1 MNRKA
6 IVFTLGCRL
15 NTADSA
21 LLVSR
26 LTEAGYE
33 VSESAENAAL
43 IIVNS
48 CTVTAEAARK
58 SRQMVRKFRAA
69 HPEAVIVVT
78 GCSAELDRDAFL
90 ADNAADV
97 VLTNPEKRSLPE
109 LVSEF
114 LTKHAAGLGG
124 AEKSMNQPVTPFRER
139 AFGSFPFRSRAFLK
153 IQEGCGNFCSY
164 CIVPYARGP
173 ERSRAFDEVLADCR
187 KAVEAGFPEL
197 VLTGVNTCAYSDS
210 GRDLG
215 ALVHEIAR
223 IDGEFRIRLS
233 STEPAPGNRSLLDV
247 MASEPKVCRFLHL
260 ALQNGS
266 DRILKAMNRHYTTR
280 EYADFVHAA
289 RERIP
294 GIHLG
299 SDLIVG
305 FPGETEEDFAESC
318 RFVESMEFANLH
330 IFTYSP
336 RADTPAAL
344 LPGRIPPEVAKERH
358 KRLDVIAK
366 ESKRKFIA
374 GQYGKRV
381 PVIFERID
389 SDGMAR
395 GWSDNY
401 IELRVPAEEVPLD
414 RIVSVEATREN
425 TASNLIG

>member
-6 IVFTLGCRL
+6 IVFTFGCRL
-15 NTADSA
+15 NSADSA

-33 VSESAENAAL
+33 VSESAENVAL

-58 SRQMVRKFRAA
+58 SRQMVRKFRSM

-78 GCSAELDRDAFL
+78 GCSAELDREAFL
-90 ADNAADV
+90 ADSAADV

-109 LVSEF
+109 LVGEF
-114 LTKHAAGLGG
+114 LAGHAGLGG
-124 AEKSMNQPVTPFRER
+124 ALKSMQQPVTPFREN

-247 MASEPKVCRFLHL
+247 MSSEPKVCRFLHL

-266 DRILKAMNRHYTTR
+266 DRILAAMNRHYTTA
-280 EYADFVHAA
+280 EYADFVRAA

-330 IFTYSP
+330 IFTYSL
-336 RADTPAAL
+336 RAGTPAAA
-344 LPGRIPPEVAKERH
+344 LPGRIPPDVAKERH
-358 KRLDVIAK
+358 KRLEVIAA
-366 ESKRKFIA
+366 ESKRRFIA
-374 GQYGKRV
+374 GLYGQKL

-401 IELRVPAEEVPLD
+401 VELRVPADEVPLD
-414 RIVSVEATREN
+414 RIVPVEATAEN
-425 TASNLIG
+425 TASNLV

>member
-15 NTADSA
+15 NSADSA

-33 VSESAENAAL
+33 VSESAENVAL

-58 SRQMVRKFRAA
+58 SRQMVRKFRSM

-78 GCSAELDRDAFL
+78 GCSAELDREAFL
-90 ADNAADV
+90 ADSAADV

-109 LVSEF
+109 LVGEF
-114 LTKHAAGLGG
+114 LAGHAGLGG
-124 AEKSMNQPVTPFRER
+124 ALKSMQQPVTPFREN

-153 IQEGCGNFCSY
+153 SQEGCGNFCSY

-247 MASEPKVCRFLHL
+247 MSSEPKVCRFLHL

-266 DRILKAMNRHYTTR
+266 DRILAAMNRHYTTA
-280 EYADFVHAA
+280 EYADFVRAA

-336 RADTPAAL
+336 RAGTPAAA
-344 LPGRIPPEVAKERH
+344 LPGRIPPDVAKERH
-358 KRLDVIAK
+358 KRLEVIAA
-366 ESKRKFIA
+366 ESKRRFIA
-374 GQYGKRV
+374 GLYGQKL

-401 IELRVPAEEVPLD
+401 VELRVPADEVPLD
-414 RIVSVEATREN
+414 RIVPVEATAEN
-425 TASNLIG
+425 TASNLV

>member
-15 NTADSA
+15 NSADSA

-33 VSESAENAAL
+33 VSESAENVAL

-58 SRQMVRKFRAA
+58 SRQMVRKFRSM

-78 GCSAELDRDAFL
+78 GCSAELDREAFL
-90 ADNAADV
+90 ADSAADV

-109 LVSEF
+109 LVGEF
-114 LTKHAAGLGG
+114 LAGHAGLGG
-124 AEKSMNQPVTPFRER
+124 ALKSMQQPVTPFREN

-247 MASEPKVCRFLHL
+247 MSSEPKVCRFLHL

-266 DRILKAMNRHYTTR
+266 DRILAAMNRHYTTA
-280 EYADFVHAA
+280 EYADFVRAA

-336 RADTPAAL
+336 RAGTPAAA
-344 LPGRIPPEVAKERH
+344 LPGRIPPDVAKERH
-358 KRLDVIAK
+358 KRLEVIAA
-366 ESKRKFIA
+366 ESKRRFIA
-374 GQYGKRV
+374 GLYGQKL

-401 IELRVPAEEVPLD
+401 VELRVPADEVPLD
-414 RIVSVEATREN
+414 RIVPVEATAEN
-425 TASNLIG
+425 TASNLV

>member
-15 NTADSA
+15 NSADSA

-33 VSESAENAAL
+33 VSESAENVAL

-58 SRQMVRKFRAA
+58 SRQMVRKFRSM

-78 GCSAELDRDAFL
+78 GCSAELDREAFL
-90 ADNAADV
+90 ADSAADV

-109 LVSEF
+109 LVGEF
-114 LTKHAAGLGG
+114 LAGHAGLGG
-124 AEKSMNQPVTPFRER
+124 ALKSMQQPVTPFREN

-247 MASEPKVCRFLHL
+247 MSSEPKVCRFLHL
-260 ALQNGS
+260 
-266 DRILKAMNRHYTTR
+266 
-280 EYADFVHAA
+280 EYADFVRAA

-336 RADTPAAL
+336 RAGTKAAAMQGQI
-344 LPGRIPPEVAKERH
+344 PEDVQKARIMRLVEAVNAQTREKSAKY
-358 KRLDVIAK
+358 V
-366 ESKRKFIA
+366 
-374 GQYGKRV
+374 GKRTEILCEDYD
-381 PVIFERID
+381 PKRGAWLGRDEYGRMGYFADKRSRIGEFVTLKVTEANGI
-389 SDGMAR
+389 SLYGT
-395 GWSDNY
+395 
-401 IELRVPAEEVPLD
+401 AED
-414 RIVSVEATREN
+414 
-425 TASNLIG
+425 